1 MITIKSPKE
10 LLGFEDV
17 CSLLGPIFNK
27 LKEIIKPG
35 ISTYE
40 IDKFV
45 ESSILSTGGRPNFKL
60 VEGYHHASCVSV
72 NDVLIH
78 GIPSKSIII
87 KDGDIVSV
95 DTGIIK
101 DGFNSDAC
109 RTYPVGNISSVA
121 KRLIDCTEECFYR
134 ALKVIRPGVHLYAI
148 SKAIQETA
156 DKYGYSLVR
165 EYSGHGLDKG
175 ESGMHGDPEIPNYY
189 QEEMGQG
196 VILKEGMVLAI
207 EPMVMEGS
215 HEIIIDDD
223 SWGVRSKDHKLTCH
237 YENDVVVTSNGAKII
252 SVDDNVL
259 NHLHHME
266 DINE

>member
-1 MITIKSPKE
+1 MVTIKSAKE

-17 CSLLGPIFNK
+17 CSDLGPIFNK
-27 LKEIIKPG
+27 LREIIKPG

-45 ESSILSTGGRPNFKL
+45 ESSILSTGGKPNFKL
-60 VEGYHHASCVSV
+60 VEGYHHSSCVSV

-78 GIPSKSIII
+78 GIPSKNIIL

-95 DTGIIK
+95 DTGALK
-101 DGFNSDAC
+101 NGYNSDAC
-109 RTYPVGNISSVA
+109 RTYPVGNISSEA

-134 ALKVIRPGVHLYAI
+134 ALKVIRPGVHLYEI

-156 DKYGYSLVR
+156 DRYGYSLVR

-175 ESGMHGDPEIPNYY
+175 VDGMHADPEIPNYY
-189 QEEMGQG
+189 QEEMGLG
-196 VILKEGMVLAI
+196 MLLKEGMVLAI
-207 EPMVMEGS
+207 EPMVMSGS
-215 HEIIIDDD
+215 HKIIIDDD
-223 SWGVRSKDHKLTCH
+223 SWGVRSLDHKLTCH
-237 YENDVVVTSNGAKII
+237 YENDVIVTSNGAKII

-259 NHLHHME
+259 SHLHQME
-266 DINE
+266 EINE